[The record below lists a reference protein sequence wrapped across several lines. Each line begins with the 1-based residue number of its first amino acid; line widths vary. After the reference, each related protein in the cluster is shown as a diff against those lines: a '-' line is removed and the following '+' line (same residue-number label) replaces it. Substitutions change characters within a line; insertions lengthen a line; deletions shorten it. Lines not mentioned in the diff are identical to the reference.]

1 MSNKLITVR
10 KGYPVHRFD
19 EGGQAARWDRLASN
33 AYGVNYGNTGFTLN
47 NYKNST
53 NLLGIS
59 KKWNP
64 FSKANLGRVGDFFKS
79 DTGQA
84 VGSAGI
90 QTIGTVGDSLLNK
103 GASNGVGNTLNTLSG
118 VASAIPG
125 PYGLAA
131 SAALKVAGVVANG
144 LTNKT
149 NTAAMNAKKAEFNN
163 YALQG
168 VNAQNTSDILNA
180 YEGIRS
186 LDVGNAN
193 DYTTTGFL
201 ASGKKKR
208 RNFQEIK
215 DAAQAA
221 QDTFQE
227 NLINAAGN
235 INFNNTMGQLGNL
248 TAFGGP
254 IDVDPSTAI
263 GYALYTDKYIRDR
276 NKGTGVANIPN
287 IQAFGGDLQTM
298 GGDFPTGLTHVGTG
312 NTHEQNPYGGVQVG
326 TDSEGVPNL
335 VEEGEVIYNDEDYVF
350 SNRLKVPIGMR
361 GNYGKRN
368 KYAKG
373 GKLNK
378 DKSDKE
384 SISYEKEALKPFEGL
399 TFADA
404 AKKAEKL
411 SGADER
417 PTDPIAQRG
426 LQAMLQLLAGTQ
438 EKEREKEKLQEIQD
452 AIDNMTPEEF
462 AMLQQ
467 QMQASQ
473 EAMAQQQQMIPQG
486 MEQLNPQQIEQP
498 INALGGILSK
508 SFAYG
513 GDLAQFSKDLGK
525 LGLSID
531 DYLDY
536 WNSANGVQNPERTIL
551 NDRNFDRDAAE
562 KFLTSARKLK
572 RVYSKKVDIDGLG
585 RHGRIQFT
593 SDLRKVMANPEL
605 LDSDNEGTLAITN
618 YRPASGNRA
627 QRTQGFNR
635 YSIQRDQDS
644 FLGNPIQATDGKWN
658 IQYPTP
664 TNPPEGYT
672 PNGLI
677 PIENMWHYDSEN
689 NQWLDKD
696 NKVVPNPFGEGTL
709 FDNVITGQSQGP
721 FANQD
726 ELSQYYREK
735 ITERFKKLKG
745 TQYDQSRLSRYF
757 LSKDELSSW
766 INDLQESDNAKDR
779 SLAAML
785 QANWNLE
792 GDDFVESDSYLGL
805 NETQDKPLQRDRK
818 PGIEHIPYMS
828 AVQPTASRYAIK
840 NPDGS
845 IIYVQNPTGNS
856 LYTVADT
863 PFEEQGGVSTYEV
876 RGGNVSPNL
885 VYNNG
890 KFYNIT
896 PQQAA
901 LLTQYK
907 VDDPTTLK
915 GWKGYTDPY
924 LGYSVSPN
932 VYNISGNDDA
942 WKTLGFIGDEPLDNN
957 GLNTNSDP
965 FPKAPSWPYL
975 LGAGLQLGSL
985 GYNIL
990 SPADYSNADA
1000 MISAAKEAGTFTPI
1014 GAMFAG
1020 QQLPYRP
1027 AADTLWGK
1035 LQDQTQGNARNII
1048 NNSRGNLGAT
1058 IAGLLGN
1065 TYAGNI
1071 ALGDAHEKW
1080 RQDNWNMLK
1089 DAQTFGLQRDTSN
1102 YDRLLKAEMSN
1113 QDAESRA
1120 AGYRLEGLKNGYTMR
1135 QAIDDAKSNAINAGL
1150 TGLGTTLFNYAQNKY
1165 NQDMLG
1171 WRLKNNQYPISQMS
1185 DGSKAKG
1192 GKIRRKKGL
1201 TF

>member
-1 MSNKLITVR
+1 MAT
-10 KGYPVHRFD
+10 
-19 EGGQAARWDRLASN
+19 
-33 AYGVNYGNTGFTLN
+33 NYGRWSKLAYKDYRANPQNYTFSITGPSITEQ
-47 NYKNST
+47 YMMSKNG
-53 NLLGIS
+53 LGIS
-59 KKWNP
+59 KINNP
-64 FSKANLGRVGDFFKS
+64 FSRGNIGSTALSVAPVVIGAADKA
-79 DTGQA
+79 
-84 VGSAGI
+84 
-90 QTIGTVGDSLLNK
+90 LNK
-103 GASNGVGNTLNTLSG
+103 GVSNTTGNVLSG
-118 VASAIPG
+118 IGGGLMAIPS
-125 PYGLAA
+125 PYTQAA
-131 SAALKVAGVVANG
+131 GAVLMGAGFIANG
-144 LTNKT
+144 LTDRVNTGYQKAKHSEINSLGNTVSTAT
-149 NTAAMNAKKAEFNN
+149 NFADLDAEKRNWGTVDIGDLDNWGDIGFLSSGSKVKRARNDAMES
-163 YALQG
+163 LL
-168 VNAQNTSDILNA
+168 VAQNTRAGNWTSRANGINFSNTMNQLGRLSA
-180 YEGIRS
+180 YG
-186 LDVGNAN
+186 
-193 DYTTTGFL
+193 GFL
-201 ASGKKKR
+201 DS
-208 RNFQEIK
+208 
-215 DAAQAA
+215 
-221 QDTFQE
+221 
-227 NLINAAGN
+227 
-235 INFNNTMGQLGNL
+235 
-248 TAFGGP
+248 
-254 IDVDPSTAI
+254 VDPSTAI
-263 GYALYTDKYIRDR
+263 GYAMFTDKYVKDKS
-276 NKGTGVANIPN
+276 KGATGVTPVPN
-287 IQAFGGDLQTM
+287 FQAFGGDLQTM
-298 GGDFPTGLTHVGTG
+298 GADFPTGLVHIGTG

-326 TDSEGVPNL
+326 TDQEGTPNL
-335 VEEGEVIYNDEDYVF
+335 VEEGETIYDDYVF
-350 SNRLKVPIGMR
+350 SDRLIVPRGMR

-378 DKSDKE
+378 GNSDGQQVP
-384 SISYEKEALKPFEGL
+384 YEQEALKPFEGL

-426 LQAMLQLLAGTQ
+426 LQAMLQVLAGTQ
-438 EKEREKEKLQEIQD
+438 EKEREKEKLQEMKD

-462 AMLQQ
+462 VMFQQ
-467 QMQASQ
+467 QM
-473 EAMAQQQQMIPQG
+473 EQQQEQIPQG

-498 INALGGILSK
+498 ISALGGILSK

-531 DYLDY
+531 DYLAY
-536 WNSANGVQNPERTIL
+536 WNSANGIQNTEGTTL
-551 NDRNFDRDAAE
+551 TDSNFNKDEAE

-585 RHGRIQFT
+585 RHGRIQFA

-605 LDSDNEGTLAITN
+605 LNSDNDGNLAITN

-627 QRTQGFNR
+627 ERTEGFNR
-635 YSIQRDQDS
+635 YSVQRDQES
-644 FLGNPIQATDGKWN
+644 FFGNPIQATDGKWN

-664 TNPPEGYT
+664 ANPPEGYT
-672 PNGLI
+672 PNGLT
-677 PIENMWHYDSEN
+677 PIENMWHYDSEH

-696 NKVVPNPFGEGTL
+696 NNVVSNPFGEETL
-709 FDNVITGQSQGP
+709 FDNVITGQSQDQ

-726 ELSQYYREK
+726 ELSQYYRDK
-735 ITERFKKLKG
+735 ITERFKALKG
-745 TQYDQSRLSRYF
+745 DQYDQNRLPRYF

-766 INDLQESDNAKDR
+766 IDDLQASDDAKDK
-779 SLAAML
+779 SLATML

-792 GDDFVESDSYLGL
+792 GDNFVESDSYLGL
-805 NETQDKPLQRDRK
+805 DETKDKPLQRDKK

-828 AVQPTASRYAIK
+828 AVQPSASRYELL

-845 IIYVQNPTGNS
+845 RMDETNRVYVQNPTGNP
-856 LYTVADT
+856 LYTVRDT
-863 PFEEQGGVSTYEV
+863 PLDVQGGVSTYGV
-876 RGGNVSPNL
+876 IGGNVSPDL

-896 PQQAA
+896 PEQAQLIA
-901 LLTQYK
+901 ANK
-907 VDDPTTLK
+907 VADPTTLE
-915 GWKGYTDPY
+915 GWKGYADPY

-957 GLNTNSDP
+957 GLNTNGDP

-1020 QQLPYRP
+1020 QQLPYKP

-1080 RQDNWNMLK
+1080 RQGNWNMLK
-1089 DAQTFGLQRDTSN
+1089 DVQTFGLQRDTSN

-1120 AGYRLEGLKNGYTMR
+1120 RGYKLEGLKSGYAMR
-1135 QAIDDAKSNAINAGL
+1135 QAIDDAKANAINAGL

-1171 WRLKNNQYPISQMS
+1171 WGIRNGAYAPQAVRAN
-1185 DGSKAKG
+1185 G
-1192 GKIRRKKGL
+1192 GRIRRYKGL